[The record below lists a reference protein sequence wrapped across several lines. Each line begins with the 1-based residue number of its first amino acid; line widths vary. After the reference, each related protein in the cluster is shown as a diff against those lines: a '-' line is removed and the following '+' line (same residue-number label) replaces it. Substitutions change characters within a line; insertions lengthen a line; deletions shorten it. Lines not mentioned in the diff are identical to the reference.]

1 MKKNFTILLLILIA
15 FCVVATGC
23 AKKKTL
29 VPVEGTLTLNGEP
42 VEGATVCFVPVD
54 GNVGAAAAGATDSSG
69 HFTVTTGSDP
79 GCVPADYKVT
89 VYKIETSG
97 DSILT
102 AKATN
107 KFPDKF
113 ADPEQSGLTATITKK
128 TEPLKFDLTN

>member
-1 MKKNFTILLLILIA
+1 MKKNFTILLLVLLA

-23 AKKKTL
+23 AKKKTF

-54 GNVGAAAAGATDSSG
+54 GNVGAAAAGTTDASG
-69 HFTVTTGSDP
+69 HFTVTTGSDA

-102 AKATN
+102 AKAAN
-107 KFPDKF
+107 KFPGQF
-113 ADPEQSGLTATITKK
+113 ADPEKSGLTATVTKK
-128 TEPLKFDLTN
+128 MEPLKFDLSN